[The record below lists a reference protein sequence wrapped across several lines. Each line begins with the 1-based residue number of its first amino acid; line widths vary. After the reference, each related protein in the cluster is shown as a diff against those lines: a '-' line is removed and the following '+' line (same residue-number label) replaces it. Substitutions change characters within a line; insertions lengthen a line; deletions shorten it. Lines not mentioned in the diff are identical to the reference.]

1 MIIETLEQICRL
13 QPSYSPE
20 NTADM
25 QERGRLIR
33 RVLPS
38 DIKAIEPE
46 LRRALGD
53 FASEFDIGASDGIGR
68 KTEAPWVRFFAKSM
82 SPTPRDGFYAVIHFA
97 ADGSAAFIT
106 VGCGSTIWANGE
118 LRPISDEELK
128 KRTEWARKVIVEK
141 FGSTYPFDDQ
151 IALKAWAALPR
162 TFEKATALAKR
173 LPIERLD
180 EAEVEELLIQAS
192 ERLRELYIA
201 QRLGKHL
208 TNSQIS
214 ELELEAIAR
223 PARKELS
230 GQGFHLSAEER
241 KAIELRAMEVSRE
254 WLECQGYVV
263 IDTSSTS
270 PFDYEATKDK
280 VSLKIEVK
288 GTTADDADSIF
299 MTKNE
304 VELHRTQKGSTALF
318 IVSKIGVNRNEEGVA
333 AAGGDLLPLIG
344 WNIDEWEV
352 LPMAYQL
359 KRKPNV

>member
-128 KRTEWARKVIVEK
+128 SGPNGREK
-141 FGSTYPFDDQ
+141 
-151 IALKAWAALPR
+151 
-162 TFEKATALAKR
+162 
-173 LPIERLD
+173 
-180 EAEVEELLIQAS
+180 
-192 ERLRELYIA
+192 
-201 QRLGKHL
+201 
-208 TNSQIS
+208 
-214 ELELEAIAR
+214 
-223 PARKELS
+223 LS
-230 GQGFHLSAEER
+230 
-241 KAIELRAMEVSRE
+241 
-254 WLECQGYVV
+254 
-263 IDTSSTS
+263 
-270 PFDYEATKDK
+270 
-280 VSLKIEVK
+280 
-288 GTTADDADSIF
+288 
-299 MTKNE
+299 
-304 VELHRTQKGSTALF
+304 
-318 IVSKIGVNRNEEGVA
+318 
-333 AAGGDLLPLIG
+333 
-344 WNIDEWEV
+344 
-352 LPMAYQL
+352 
-359 KRKPNV
+359 